1 MDRTK
6 QTQTILQSIVMM
18 ACKQS
23 IKTALFFALTLTGCV
38 AIYAQDNIIKT
49 TIQGKVYGFT
59 AQSYSSSTE
68 TMRQLTTDYSLLVRA
83 DSVIASLPYFGQSY
97 SAQLKSEGGIDF
109 VSANFDY
116 TAAEKKKGRWE
127 ILIRP
132 KDIRGVKMYLTVYP
146 NGTALLQV
154 TSPNRESMSYNGY
167 VSAR

>member
-1 MDRTK
+1 MV
-6 QTQTILQSIVMM
+6 I
-18 ACKQS
+18 KQS
-23 IKTALFFALTLTGCV
+23 IKTVLVFGLAITACF
-38 AIYAQDNIIKT
+38 AIYAQDNVVKT

-97 SAQLKSEGGIDF
+97 SAQFKSEGGIDF

-116 TAAEKKKGRWE
+116 TADEKKRGRWE

-132 KDIRGVKMYLTVYP
+132 KDIRGVKLYLTVYA
-146 NGTALLQV
+146 NGTARLQV